1 MRQRGGRVTPSASP
15 GVLALRELIMPVVIV
30 AASED
35 GADSSAGHGRAT
47 ACATST
53 TSYVSVSPPVLQVA
67 LRPESRTAQMIERT
81 GAFSVSVLTA
91 GQVELAQ
98 RAGRRSGA
106 ADKMADVGV
115 ESEPPADGSGPPGV
129 AGAAAVLWCTVTGV
143 TAVGDHA
150 VIFGEVRAS
159 RAAGD
164 SAPLLLRHQRRYLA
178 SGEPLSGYA
187 PEGYPI

>member
-1 MRQRGGRVTPSASP
+1 
-15 GVLALRELIMPVVIV
+15 MPVVIV

-35 GADSSAGHGRAT
+35 GGDGQDRPAGPGTVT

-67 LRPESRTAQMIERT
+67 LRPDSRTAQMIERT
-81 GAFSVSVLTA
+81 GAFTVSLLAA
-91 GQVELAQ
+91 GQVDLAQ
-98 RAGRRSGA
+98 RAGRPSNA
-106 ADKMADVGV
+106 SDKMADVGV
-115 ESEPPADGSGPPGV
+115 APEPPADGSGPPGV
-129 AGAAAVLWCTVTGV
+129 AGAAAVLWCSVTGM
-143 TAVGDHA
+143 TAVGDHV

-159 RAAGD
+159 RPAAD
-164 SAPLLLRHQRRYLA
+164 SAPLLLRHQRGYLA

>member
-1 MRQRGGRVTPSASP
+1 MSAAVGP

-35 GADSSAGHGRAT
+35 GAGGQDSLAAQGTAT

-67 LRPESRTAQMIERT
+67 LRPDSRTAQMIERT
-81 GAFSVSVLTA
+81 SAFTVSLLEA
-91 GQVELAQ
+91 GQVDLAH
-98 RAGRRSGA
+98 RAGRRSNA
-106 ADKMADVGV
+106 ADKMADVGIEP
-115 ESEPPADGSGPPGV
+115 ESAADRSGPPGV
-129 AGAAAVLWCTVTGV
+129 AGAAAVLWCSVTGV
-143 TAVGDHA
+143 TAVGDHV

-164 SAPLLLRHQRRYLA
+164 GAPLLLRHQRRYLA
-178 SGEPLSGYA
+178 SGEPLSGHE